1 MKKSFVAV
9 GVVFAGMTLG
19 AFSWGTVANADRA
32 SGSATTRMQFAA
44 SMQDETSEAAELKIF
59 TGTIAKDGD
68 QYVLRDDTTKSSFQ
82 LDDQETAGK
91 FVNKRVRVMGVL
103 DARDETIRVKAIEE
117 AAA

>member
-1 MKKSFVAV
+1 MKNSVVAM
-9 GVVFAGMTLG
+9 AALGMALG
-19 AFSWGTVANADRA
+19 TFTWGTSAKAGRA
-32 SGSATTRMQFAA
+32 SNSDTRRVQSAIPA
-44 SMQDETSEAAELKIF
+44 QDEVGEATELKIF

-91 FVNKRVRVMGVL
+91 FANKRVRVMGVL
-103 DARDETIRVKAIEE
+103 DARNETIRVKAIEE

>member
-1 MKKSFVAV
+1 MKKSLVAV
-9 GVVFAGMTLG
+9 GALGMALGTL
-19 AFSWGTVANADRA
+19 AWGTAAKVGRA
-32 SGSATTRMQFAA
+32 SDSDTRRLQSANPAQY
-44 SMQDETSEAAELKIF
+44 EAGEATELKIF

-91 FVNKRVRVMGVL
+91 FANKRVRVMGVL
-103 DARDETIRVKAIEE
+103 DARNETIRVKAIEE

>member
-1 MKKSFVAV
+1 MKKSLVAV
-9 GVVFAGMTLG
+9 GALGMALG
-19 AFSWGTVANADRA
+19 TFSWGTAANAGRV
-32 SGSATTRMQFAA
+32 SVSTTTRMRSANPAQA
-44 SMQDETSEAAELKIF
+44 EAGEATELKIF

-91 FVNKRVRVMGVL
+91 FANKRVRVMGVL
-103 DARDETIRVKAIEE
+103 DARNETIRVKAIEE